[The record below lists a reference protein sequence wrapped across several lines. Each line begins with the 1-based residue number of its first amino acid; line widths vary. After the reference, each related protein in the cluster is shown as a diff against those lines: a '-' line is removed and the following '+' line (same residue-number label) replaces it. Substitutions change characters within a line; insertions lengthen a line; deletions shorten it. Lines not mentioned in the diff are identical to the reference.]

1 MIPDNLKKK
10 HIIQAI
16 NEARNAGV
24 PIGRGSKKYLLK
36 HENDYFPTKYIIS
49 LANKYANGI
58 ILDRSLFSGGEESN
72 NFLNN
77 LGFKIIEVSSLTTI
91 SIKNLK
97 KQNKI
102 SSTKIHTGENCSE
115 CKRVIKE
122 LLERI
127 YGKIETNY
135 RFSVGSKPEDFIS
148 NKYHEKLKEIFEFLQ
163 SFRGCKEF
171 VKAKNLPHCDYYI
184 PNQGIIIEFDESQ
197 HFTPLRALT
206 LLNYPTDINLGFD
219 KNKWI
224 ELCEKT
230 KAKDNNPFYRDEQR
244 AWYDTLRDFLPLLD
258 IKDGKS
264 VRTVIRLYAKD
275 FEWCSLKPNNPS
287 DIKEFRDILGKHV
300 SRYKIE
306 MREDPDPVLARLIM
320 VGKWKGKFENS
331 REVLEEI
338 YKKWPKNKRVKF
350 MITCGG
356 FLELKSFQTIVK
368 EDIGCVREPKT
379 HVVQQLVEEAIEY
392 VKLLIDNRIKNDF
405 AKITDYL
412 TIGIDLFQED
422 NTELREKHLHME
434 LVLLIDLKKDELHWT
449 GKSYPTQSQENKLV
463 RISDLSTHFNNLDDV
478 GEIAILGCHDLT
490 VFNPRSKK
498 AKRWRKKVN
507 EEFVKLILEKKPVYI
522 LQHPHGTA
530 KIRSW
535 LNAWRKIEK
544 EKNLSNVKY
553 ASSGRYYDS
562 KREEKDYDSLE
573 DVLLNTKNIDTI
585 DIIVSEI

>member
-135 RFSVGSKPEDFIS
+135 RFSVGSKPEDFIN

-230 KAKDNNPFYRDEQR
+230 
-244 AWYDTLRDFLPLLD
+244 
-258 IKDGKS
+258 
-264 VRTVIRLYAKD
+264 
-275 FEWCSLKPNNPS
+275 
-287 DIKEFRDILGKHV
+287 
-300 SRYKIE
+300 
-306 MREDPDPVLARLIM
+306 
-320 VGKWKGKFENS
+320 
-331 REVLEEI
+331 
-338 YKKWPKNKRVKF
+338 
-350 MITCGG
+350 
-356 FLELKSFQTIVK
+356 
-368 EDIGCVREPKT
+368 
-379 HVVQQLVEEAIEY
+379 
-392 VKLLIDNRIKNDF
+392 
-405 AKITDYL
+405 
-412 TIGIDLFQED
+412 
-422 NTELREKHLHME
+422 
-434 LVLLIDLKKDELHWT
+434 
-449 GKSYPTQSQENKLV
+449 
-463 RISDLSTHFNNLDDV
+463 
-478 GEIAILGCHDLT
+478 
-490 VFNPRSKK
+490 
-498 AKRWRKKVN
+498 
-507 EEFVKLILEKKPVYI
+507 
-522 LQHPHGTA
+522 
-530 KIRSW
+530 
-535 LNAWRKIEK
+535 
-544 EKNLSNVKY
+544 
-553 ASSGRYYDS
+553 
-562 KREEKDYDSLE
+562 
-573 DVLLNTKNIDTI
+573 
-585 DIIVSEI
+585 